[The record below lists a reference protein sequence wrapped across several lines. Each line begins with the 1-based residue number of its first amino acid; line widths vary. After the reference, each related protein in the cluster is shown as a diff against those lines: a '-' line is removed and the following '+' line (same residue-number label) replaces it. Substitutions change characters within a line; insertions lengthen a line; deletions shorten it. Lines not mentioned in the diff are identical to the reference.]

1 MSQSLNT
8 TPASLLGI
16 DNRIKFFCFNRA
28 IWTFGSALDQQLEE
42 VANKAKKPGSAK
54 AKQSLILS
62 QWLWEP
68 GAKGLF
74 KDPAASL

>member
-1 MSQSLNT
+1 
-8 TPASLLGI
+8 LGLQNKI
-16 DNRIKFFCFNRA
+16 HAYCFNRA
-28 IWTFGSALDQQLEE
+28 IWLFGSTLERQLEE

-54 AKQSLILS
+54 AKQSLILT

-68 GAKGLF
+68 GAKGMF